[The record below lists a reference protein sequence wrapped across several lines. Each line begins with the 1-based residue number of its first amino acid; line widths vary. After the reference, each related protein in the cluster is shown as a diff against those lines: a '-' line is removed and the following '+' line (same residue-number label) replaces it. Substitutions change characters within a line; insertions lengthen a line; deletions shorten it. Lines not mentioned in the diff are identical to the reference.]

1 MLLYNSNIE
10 SVLKFQQ
17 FALPFQYLDVVVENT
32 TTRNLYEMD
41 KLKVIISGGGTGG
54 HVFPAIAIANALKK
68 LNPDVEI
75 LFVGAKDKM
84 EMQKVPEAGYKIE
97 GLWISG
103 FQRRFTVKNIMFP
116 FKLIDSLR
124 KSKKI
129 IKQFQP
135 DVVVGVGGYSSG
147 PVVYTASK
155 MGIPTLVQEQN
166 SFPGI
171 TNRILANK
179 VDKIC
184 VAYDGM
190 ERFFPKLSLIKTGNP
205 VRRSLLNINIDKAS
219 AYNHFDLDPSKKTLL
234 IIGGSLGART
244 INESI
249 KEGLKPLMGL
259 GIQVLWQTGK
269 NFVNEAESATRKI
282 DLKNIVV
289 REFIKEMGLAYA
301 VADVVV
307 SRAGAL
313 SVSELCLAK
322 KPVIFVPSPNV
333 AEDHQTKNAMSLV
346 NNNAAIL
353 VRDKE
358 AGIMLVNKV
367 KELLKNQSL
376 QDQLTNNITK
386 LGISNAAE
394 VIAQEILNMVTTE

>member
-1 MLLYNSNIE
+1 
-10 SVLKFQQ
+10 
-17 FALPFQYLDVVVENT
+17 
-32 TTRNLYEMD
+32 MD

-68 LNPDVEI
+68 LNPNVEI

-103 FQRRFTVKNIMFP
+103 FQRRLTTKNLVFP
-116 FKLIDSLR
+116 FKVIASLL

-135 DVVVGVGGYSSG
+135 DVVIGVGGYSSG
-147 PVVYTASK
+147 PVVYVASK

-171 TNRILANK
+171 TNRILAKK

-205 VRRSLLNINIDKAS
+205 VRRSLLDINIDKTA
-219 AYNHFDLDPSKKTLL
+219 AYDRFNLDPNKKTLL
-234 IIGGSLGART
+234 VIGGSLGART

-249 KEGLKPLMGL
+249 KEGLRALMDL

-269 NFVNEAESATRKI
+269 NYFNEAESAARKI
-282 DLKNIVV
+282 DLNNIVV
-289 REFIKEMGLAYA
+289 REFIKEMDLAYA

-307 SRAGAL
+307 SRAGAI

-333 AEDHQTKNAMSLV
+333 AEDHQTKNATALV

-353 VRDKE
+353 VKDKE

-376 QDQLTNNITK
+376 QDQLTSNIAK

-394 VIAQEILNMVTTE
+394 VIAQEVFDMVSAE